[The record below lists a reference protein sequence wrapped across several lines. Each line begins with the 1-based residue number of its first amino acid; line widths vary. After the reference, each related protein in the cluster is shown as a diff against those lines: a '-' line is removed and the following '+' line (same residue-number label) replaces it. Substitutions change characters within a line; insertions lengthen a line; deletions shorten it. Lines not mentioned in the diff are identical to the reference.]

1 MYISVPF
8 GDRNYWS
15 SLQICL
21 VELKAILFGPAFLA
35 STILWILD
43 FATDLE
49 VTLETANCTYDHP
62 AGKERLPA
70 VHVTI

>member
-1 MYISVPF
+1 
-8 GDRNYWS
+8 
-15 SLQICL
+15 